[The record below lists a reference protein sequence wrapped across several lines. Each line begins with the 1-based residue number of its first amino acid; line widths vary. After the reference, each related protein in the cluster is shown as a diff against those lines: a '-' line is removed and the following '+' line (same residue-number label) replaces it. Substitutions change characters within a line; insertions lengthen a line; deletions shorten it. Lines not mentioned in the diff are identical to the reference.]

1 MPQWG
6 TKNILKRSCYMTA
19 TKIKSKLMMLGLGV
33 LAVGM
38 MLVSPITAYASQPFN
53 PPPARTQPA
62 PEQQRFNWY
71 YEFESGMD
79 YRFDLGRPTTFN
91 GVVPQDVMTAN
102 VRRDANVSFV
112 PPGPR
117 TGNTIAPTDP
127 SNWAF
132 TQFRPHQ
139 NQLHQNGLWN
149 PVWHQDTNV
158 LPHFDTMQHGVN
170 ASPQGN
176 PIGFQTNV
184 QTSGASQGGSG
195 GFLPPTSIGN

>member
-1 MPQWG
+1 
-6 TKNILKRSCYMTA
+6 MTA
-19 TKIKSKLMMLGLGV
+19 TKRKMSKLIMFGFGLLAAGLMLI
-33 LAVGM
+33 
-38 MLVSPITAYASQPFN
+38 SPLTVYANQSFN
-53 PPPARTQPA
+53 PPIPRSQPA

-79 YRFDLGRPTTFN
+79 YRFDLGRPTTWN

-102 VRRDANVSFV
+102 VRRDANTSLR

-117 TGNTIAPTDP
+117 TGNTITPTDP

-132 TQFRPHQ
+132 TRQQ
-139 NQLHQNGLWN
+139 NQLHQNGFWN
-149 PVWHQDTNV
+149 PVWHQDTNA

-170 ASPQGN
+170 AQPQGN
-176 PIGFQTNV
+176 QIGIHTNV

-195 GFLPPTSIGN
+195 GFLPPTSINQ

>member
-1 MPQWG
+1 
-6 TKNILKRSCYMTA
+6 MTA
-19 TKIKSKLMMLGLGV
+19 KKIKSKLMMMFGLCV

-38 MLVSPITAYASQPFN
+38 VFASPITAYASQAFN
-53 PPPARTQPA
+53 PPPVRNQPA
-62 PEQQRFNWY
+62 PEQRRFNWE

-102 VRRDANVSFV
+102 VRRDANVSHR
-112 PPGPR
+112 PPGAR

-132 TQFRPHQ
+132 TQFQPNQ
-139 NQLHQNGLWN
+139 NQIYVNGFWN
-149 PVWHQDTNV
+149 PVEHQNTNA
-158 LPHFDTMQHGVN
+158 LPHFDLQQHGVN

-176 PIGFQTNV
+176 PMGAQTNV
-184 QTSGASQGGSG
+184 QTSGASQGGGG
-195 GFLPPTSIGN
+195 GFLPPTSIR

>member
-1 MPQWG
+1 MTT
-6 TKNILKRSCYMTA
+6 TKTR
-19 TKIKSKLMMLGLGV
+19 SKLMMFAFGL
-33 LAVGM
+33 LAAGM
-38 MLVSPITAYASQPFN
+38 MFVSPMTAYASQSFN

-91 GVVPQDVMTAN
+91 GVVPQDVFTAN
-102 VRRDANVSFV
+102 VRRDANVSYR

-117 TGNTIAPTDP
+117 TGNTIIPTDP

-132 TQFRPHQ
+132 TQQQ
-139 NQLHQNGLWN
+139 NHLHQNGFWN
-149 PVWHQDTNV
+149 PVWHQDTNAM
-158 LPHFDTMQHGVN
+158 PMFDTMQHGIN
-170 ASPQGN
+170 AAPQGN
-176 PIGFQTNV
+176 TMGFQTNV
-184 QTSGASQGGSG
+184 QTGGASQGGSG